1 MSNRKMSNKNEK
13 PTLSA
18 PPPSPPAATIE
29 ERLRQARENFEKS
42 FREFHALLN
51 DKTLKI
57 NKSQAEKNV
66 EKYTVD
72 KVIKS
77 CITLDKLN
85 VGEGIMAMV
94 VVALREHLKARD
106 RSNELE
112 YELETLRTEL
122 KKLKKSLGE

>member
-1 MSNRKMSNKNEK
+1 MSDERKNA
-13 PTLSA
+13 LSA
-18 PPPSPPAATIE
+18 PPPLAPAVSIE

-42 FREFHALLN
+42 FKEFHALLN

-57 NKSQAEKNV
+57 NKSTAEKNV

-77 CITLDKLN
+77 CVTLDKLN

-112 YELETLRTEL
+112 YEIEEVKKEL